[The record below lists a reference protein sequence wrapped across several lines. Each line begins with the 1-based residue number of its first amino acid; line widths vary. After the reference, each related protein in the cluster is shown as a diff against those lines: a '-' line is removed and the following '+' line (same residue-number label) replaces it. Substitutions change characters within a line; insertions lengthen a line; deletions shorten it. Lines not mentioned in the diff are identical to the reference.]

1 VARFSCHES
10 FGPRFFVTQHPGWR
24 PIATDDLGPVF
35 PDQIVMDLDK
45 LESLPAPKF
54 SPRLDQ
60 RTMSLANWRRLN
72 GETIEADPPRAQ
84 LAAE

>member
-1 VARFSCHES
+1 LPQPQFP
-10 FGPRFFVTQHPGWR
+10 PRVET
-24 PIATDDLGPVF
+24 
-35 PDQIVMDLDK
+35 
-45 LESLPAPKF
+45 
-54 SPRLDQ
+54 